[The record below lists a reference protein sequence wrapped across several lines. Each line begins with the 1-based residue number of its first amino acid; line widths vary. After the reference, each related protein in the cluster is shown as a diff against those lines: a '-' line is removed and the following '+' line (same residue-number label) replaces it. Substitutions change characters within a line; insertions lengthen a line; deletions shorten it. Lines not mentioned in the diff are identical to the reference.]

1 MSLFNSRITKV
12 LVEAPSDDPSDAVN
26 SFLKDQGMTDSQID
40 DIDRQIDNPNA
51 QPNDT
56 QAAEPENEP
65 TQQEN
70 QPQETN
76 TQASDQAQP
85 DTAPEQDQGQQSTDR
100 YSMDDNDDGDN
111 AASIDDDQNQQ
122 VPDIPDNYDAKA
134 EESDKLK
141 ILKSLSDT
149 EYKMN
154 NLNCYKKFRELYRNV
169 DAVLNNN
176 IMNITAINA
185 KQRQIV
191 DMVHN
196 NLSRMLDDL
205 DNYMI
210 FKFGDIYE
218 DNIIAYITYLK
229 RYHTAMKIIRL
240 IIDENITSKE
250 SGNKDKLETKK

>member
-1 MSLFNSRITKV
+1 MSLFNSKITKV
-12 LVEAPSDDPSDAVN
+12 LTEAPMDDPSDAVN
-26 SFLKDQGMTDSQID
+26 SFLKDQGVSDNQIN
-40 DIDRQIDNPNA
+40 DINQQIDNPNN
-51 QPNDT
+51 QPIDT

-65 TQQEN
+65 PQQE
-70 QPQETN
+70 QPQDTN
-76 TQASDQAQP
+76 TQASNQTQQDPNPDQI
-85 DTAPEQDQGQQSTDR
+85 QSTDR
-100 YSMDDNDDGDN
+100 YSMDADDGEPGDGMN
-111 AASIDDDQNQQ
+111 GEDQQ
-122 VPDIPDNYDAKA
+122 VPNIPDNYNAQE

-169 DAVLNNN
+169 DASLNNN
-176 IMNITAINA
+176 IMNITTINA

-191 DMVHN
+191 DIVHN

-240 IIDENITSKE
+240 LVDENIKSKE
-250 SGNKDKLETKK
+250 SDNKDKLETKK